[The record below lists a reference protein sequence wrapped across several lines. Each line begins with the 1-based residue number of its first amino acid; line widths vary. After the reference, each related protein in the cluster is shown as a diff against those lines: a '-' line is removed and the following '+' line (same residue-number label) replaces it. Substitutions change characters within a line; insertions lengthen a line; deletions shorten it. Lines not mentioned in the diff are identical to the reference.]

1 MEPSITPDGNLMEF
15 ASRLLRCLMER
26 ASRFFRIFSRGALS
40 APDKANDRCRST
52 RREKATVLR
61 MKRSNDDTRGRKR
74 PDHSCGVLLAGS
86 KATEMLDDEHVEAAL
101 LRVVE
106 QASEPR
112 PTERRCRPFIRD
124 LTDENHVPPARHR
137 RSEAAMAVGKL
148 ASVAA

>member
-15 ASRLLRCLMER
+15 SSRLFRCLMER

-52 RREKATVLR
+52 RREKATVLG
-61 MKRSNDDTRGRKR
+61 MKHSNDDARGRER
-74 PDHSCGVLLAGS
+74 RDDTPGVLLAGS
-86 KATEMLDDEHVEAAL
+86 EATEMLDDEHVEAAL